1 MAGASIGGWTRR
13 IVVALL
19 AVAVAGVG
27 VVYAASQR
35 IIIRPHD
42 IAAVAVPVP
51 HDAGSIA
58 EGARLATL
66 VGCPSCHGNGKGA
79 VWTPVD
85 WTVGQI
91 APPAIARKIAG
102 YSDAELTRLIRHG
115 VKKDGSTLFVMASWS
130 ERYLA
135 DDDLGRVIAWAR
147 SLKPAPDD
155 SLAESWWGPK
165 TRWQMLTG
173 AFRQSVQ
180 TGVVAAKARPVDV
193 GPYFVKVLCSEC
205 HDLHAA
211 RSNEG
216 QAVPPL
222 AEVGAAYGDADFLA
236 LLRTG
241 KGLSRPDLGLMTTIA
256 KENLHALS
264 DDEVMAIHR
273 YLQREAARSSVN

>member
-1 MAGASIGGWTRR
+1 MARGSSGWARR
-13 IVVALL
+13 IAVVLVVIVL
-19 AVAVAGVG
+19 AGVG
-27 VVYAASQR
+27 LVYAGSQW
-35 IIIRPHD
+35 IITRPHD

-51 HDAGSIA
+51 HDAASIA
-58 EGARLATL
+58 EGQRLGTL

-91 APPAIARKIAG
+91 APPAIARKIAA
-102 YSDAELTRLIRHG
+102 YSDAELARLIRHG

-130 ERYLA
+130 ERYFA
-135 DDDLGRVIAWAR
+135 DDDLGRVMAWAR

-173 AFRQSVQ
+173 DFRQSVQ
-180 TGVVAAKARPVDV
+180 PGVAAAKARPADV
-193 GPYFVKVLCSEC
+193 GPYFTKLLCSEC
-205 HDLHAA
+205 HALHAA
-211 RSNEG
+211 RTNEG
-216 QAVPPL
+216 QVVPPL
-222 AEVGAAYGDADFLA
+222 ADVGAAYGDADFLA

-241 KGLSRPDLGLMTTIA
+241 KGLSKPDLGLMTTIA
-256 KENLHALS
+256 KENLHALR

-273 YLQREAARSSVN
+273 YLQREAARPSGG